1 MRLCIREGA
10 PESLVID
17 GIYGRSGK
25 NSVWMDIYEEKNY
38 EVFGR
43 GLKNCMDVD
52 LLGGMG
58 YVGGDWKKVW
68 MWMD

>member
-1 MRLCIREGA
+1 MVFTGGVEI
-10 PESLVID
+10 
-17 GIYGRSGK
+17 IYDVK
-25 NSVWMDIYEEKNY
+25 DIYDEKNY

-68 MWMD
+68 MWIDLGCSGV

>member
-1 MRLCIREGA
+1 MVFTGGVEI
-10 PESLVID
+10 
-17 GIYGRSGK
+17 IYDVK
-25 NSVWMDIYEEKNY
+25 DIYDEKNY

>member
-1 MRLCIREGA
+1 MVFTGGVEI
-10 PESLVID
+10 
-17 GIYGRSGK
+17 IYDVK
-25 NSVWMDIYEEKNY
+25 DIYDEKNY

-68 MWMD
+68 MWMDGVGGDV